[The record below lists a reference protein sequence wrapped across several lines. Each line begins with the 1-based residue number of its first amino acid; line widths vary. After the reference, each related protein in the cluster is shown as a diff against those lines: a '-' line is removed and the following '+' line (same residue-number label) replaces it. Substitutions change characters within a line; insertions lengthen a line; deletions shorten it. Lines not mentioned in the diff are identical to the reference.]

1 MEEESLAMSL
11 LKDYKKNN
19 KRMFALLVI
28 ILILWFATI
37 GSFVWYI
44 NQFDFVTET
53 TTLDGN
59 GSTTI
64 TVGSLPTSGAT
75 DTQIPI
81 VKNVSLI
88 IKRLGN

>member
-44 NQFDFVTET
+44 NQFDNKLFS
-53 TTLDGN
+53 D
-59 GSTTI
+59 
-64 TVGSLPTSGAT
+64 
-75 DTQIPI
+75 
-81 VKNVSLI
+81 I
-88 IKRLGN
+88 IIYRPKFFHFPNPFGRLE

>member
-1 MEEESLAMSL
+1 MEEKSLAMEL
-11 LKDYKKNN
+11 LQDMKKTN

-53 TTLDGN
+53 TQEMTDIDN
-59 GSTTI
+59 STATQTI
-64 TVGSLPTSGAT
+64 GE
-75 DTQIPI
+75 
-81 VKNVSLI
+81 
-88 IKRLGN
+88 

>member
-53 TTLDGN
+53 TQEMTDIDN
-59 GSTTI
+59 STATQTI
-64 TVGSLPTSGAT
+64 GE
-75 DTQIPI
+75 
-81 VKNVSLI
+81 
-88 IKRLGN
+88 